1 MRINRT
7 VMVALTLLV
16 IVGLA
21 ILSACP
27 QKAPAPDENGVAA
40 RPKPVQPA
48 KTPQAPPIEK
58 ATPAGPATASF
69 DGFDSLVFGMAK
81 AEALTSL
88 PFDLG
93 KDEGMVVPNFALN
106 GDEAYLFKVP
116 YSKYPLLQPNEEAKS
131 ENFGIAVGFWEG
143 RFEYF
148 SFIISPKHL
157 ERAGWERVIAKF
169 NADYGPPADTST
181 EKDGTTTISWMDA
194 KGRAVSL
201 VESPMT
207 DPDALY
213 KITYQSDTWLALFTK

>member
-7 VMVALTLLV
+7 VMVALTLLG

-58 ATPAGPATASF
+58 ANPAGPATASF
-69 DGFDSLVFGMAK
+69 GGLDFFAFGWAK
-81 AEALTSL
+81 DKHLIIC
-88 PFDLG
+88 
-93 KDEGMVVPNFALN
+93 
-106 GDEAYLFKVP
+106 
-116 YSKYPLLQPNEEAKS
+116 AK
-131 ENFGIAVGFWEG
+131 
-143 RFEYF
+143 
-148 SFIISPKHL
+148 PL

-213 KITYQSDTWLALFTK
+213 KITYQSDTWLR